1 MRFISLQP
9 SEQISASSLTTDWHA
24 SLRFNS
30 FAVSLSSYVS
40 QGAGYE
46 SPFRMIH
53 YLLLEGREGT
63 SCWLWFPINFNQ
75 CNKVEFP
82 SAKLI
87 MERESFQGSS
97 LKELIFFF
105 LIISHPKSTLVI
117 PTIGNVEKQ
126 KKISHQKPTIPFLTF
141 GAECLWN
148 FNCYSLI
155 IKESST
161 PCPHH
166 RNLGRS
172 FSYVLE
178 WISNYLTWLFF
189 FAECTNPRQNLP
201 AALPSSPNI
210 WTVPFLFFSFYSKK
224 VYGKNMKICTP
235 MNFVTCHVETRGGPP
250 VHSEKQRHSAKTQGE
265 NKKSWMKLF

>member
-1 MRFISLQP
+1 MFRLIFLHLFVGKGCLPSDSVANGMRFISLQP

-82 SAKLI
+82 FAKLI

-117 PTIGNVEKQ
+117 STIGNVEKQ
-126 KKISHQKPTIPFLTF
+126 KKKSPTK
-141 GAECLWN
+141 
-148 FNCYSLI
+148 SL
-155 IKESST
+155 
-161 PCPHH
+161 
-166 RNLGRS
+166 R
-172 FSYVLE
+172 
-178 WISNYLTWLFF
+178 YLFWLS
-189 FAECTNPRQNLP
+189 AQ
-201 AALPSSPNI
+201 S
-210 WTVPFLFFSFYSKK
+210 
-224 VYGKNMKICTP
+224 VYEILI
-235 MNFVTCHVETRGGPP
+235 VIH
-250 VHSEKQRHSAKTQGE
+250 
-265 NKKSWMKLF
+265 